1 MFHFDMS
8 FVISLCLLF
17 ALPFCNGISTM
28 AIDLGTDVTKVAV
41 VRPGVPMEIV
51 LDGASKRTI
60 CTLVLLKEGNRLFGN
75 GAVASATRDPTIVFA
90 ELPSIVGKTLDHPT
104 VIEYQKRYPYH
115 NLTFSYE
122 SRQLAFV
129 VNGKEFTVETLLAM
143 FLEYVKKTAEAFAE
157 SQMKTA
163 VITVPSYF
171 TQAERRAMLRSAGLA
186 NIEVIQ
192 LIDDNV
198 AVALDYIRPR
208 IKLAQEKPIY
218 LFFDV
223 GATATTAT
231 LVSYQ
236 MAQVKGE
243 PSGEHPHVYVLGAA
257 SDTTLG
263 TNAFI
268 DRLQAH
274 LIHRFRTMHNIEAD
288 ISRNARAVAKFRREA
303 IRVFKILSANK
314 EIQASVEEVYNGLD
328 LQVKVS
334 RLELEAMCADLVAR
348 VPLIIQAALHAAA
361 TSPAATAS
369 TLSDIREVIV
379 FGGGSRIPIIQ
390 SAILSATKMQTL
402 GKNVNSDEAAAMG
415 AIYQAASNTRGF
427 LVKKIVLRGSTRYP
441 LAVTLPRIPSDN
453 DTDSSEGELITRVL
467 FPASNPFPQK
477 RTIKFPRPQKDIS
490 FQVHYSEAPENL
502 SRYLN
507 RAEAVMNVSILDV
520 KAVIEKFEESGH
532 LAQAV
537 KTHLELD
544 ASGILQLSEV
554 NLIMTHEEQQNKSNG
569 TTSTLKKFADGISN
583 LFGSG
588 ERKASEDKAKPP
600 DALEQT
606 RGDNETQP
614 LMRNDSDATA
624 ANATATAPQTKTL
637 IHPLSFQVQILD
649 LVSPPVESVGASMA
663 ILREYDAADN
673 ERDLLNAAKNDLERT
688 IFTTLSDIEISFDN
702 HATEAELEAL
712 SATVDETSRWYDEE
726 GHYAPRSV
734 VEEHLAKLREV
745 VDPYKRRVRAFAEL
759 PAAMTKL
766 EELLTS
772 KAQAIGIVM
781 RANSALKTVTASEF
795 VQALNETLEKE
806 EEEKKVGLPIYTQE
820 EVDALRKLIAET
832 QTWLME
838 MRTLLANCDRRADPP
853 VRLVTVTER
862 TAALDAKLDY
872 FGHKGEI
879 WFTTYKRLFDI
890 KKFALAEAARK
901 AEIAGNAT
909 AENATVVEAPQV
921 EEEQSA
927 TEESET
933 IPEPKTT
940 TPRSDLAHTHIF
952 HFVHLR
958 SPLPFPSK
966 VGCFPFIL
974 LAPSWLS
981 CCHCHLFTRLV
992 HAVFV

>member
-1 MFHFDMS
+1 
-8 FVISLCLLF
+8 
-17 ALPFCNGISTM
+17 
-28 AIDLGTDVTKVAV
+28 
-41 VRPGVPMEIV
+41 
-51 LDGASKRTI
+51 
-60 CTLVLLKEGNRLFGN
+60 
-75 GAVASATRDPTIVFA
+75 
-90 ELPSIVGKTLDHPT
+90 
-104 VIEYQKRYPYH
+104 
-115 NLTFSYE
+115 
-122 SRQLAFV
+122 
-129 VNGKEFTVETLLAM
+129 
-143 FLEYVKKTAEAFAE
+143 
-157 SQMKTA
+157 
-163 VITVPSYF
+163 
-171 TQAERRAMLRSAGLA
+171 
-186 NIEVIQ
+186 
-192 LIDDNV
+192 
-198 AVALDYIRPR
+198 
-208 IKLAQEKPIY
+208 
-218 LFFDV
+218 
-223 GATATTAT
+223 
-231 LVSYQ
+231 
-236 MAQVKGE
+236 
-243 PSGEHPHVYVLGAA
+243 
-257 SDTTLG
+257 
-263 TNAFI
+263 
-268 DRLQAH
+268 
-274 LIHRFRTMHNIEAD
+274 
-288 ISRNARAVAKFRREA
+288 
-303 IRVFKILSANK
+303 
-314 EIQASVEEVYNGLD
+314 
-328 LQVKVS
+328 
-334 RLELEAMCADLVAR
+334 MCADLVAR

-361 TSPAATAS
+361 TSPAAAAS

-379 FGGGSRIPIIQ
+379 FGGGSRIPVIQ

-441 LAVTLPRIPSDN
+441 LAVTLPRISADN
-453 DTDSSEGELITRVL
+453 DTNSAEGELITRVL

-490 FQVHYSEAPENL
+490 FQVHYSETPENL

-532 LAQAV
+532 SAQAV

-606 RGDNETQP
+606 RGDNET
-614 LMRNDSDATA
+614 
-624 ANATATAPQTKTL
+624 L

-702 HATEAELEAL
+702 HATEVELEAL
-712 SATVDETSRWYDEE
+712 SATVDETSRWSMISSLCISPILVIIEQTL
-726 GHYAPRSV
+726 GLHV

-781 RANSALKTVTASEF
+781 RANSALETVTASEF
-795 VQALNETLEKE
+795 VQALNETLGKE

-820 EVDALRKLIAET
+820 EVEALRKLIAET

-838 MRTLLANCDRRADPP
+838 VRTLLANCDRRADPP
-853 VRLVTVTER
+853 VRLVTVMER

-890 KKFALAEAARK
+890 KKLALAEAARK

-933 IPEPKTT
+933 IPEPKSEYSCLSTT
-940 TPRSDLAHTHIF
+940 CLQTRSFIF
-952 HFVHLR
+952 WQKCLTR
-958 SPLPFPSK
+958 MPLYP
-966 VGCFPFIL
+966 VT
-974 LAPSWLS
+974 LS
-981 CCHCHLFTRLV
+981 
-992 HAVFV
+992 